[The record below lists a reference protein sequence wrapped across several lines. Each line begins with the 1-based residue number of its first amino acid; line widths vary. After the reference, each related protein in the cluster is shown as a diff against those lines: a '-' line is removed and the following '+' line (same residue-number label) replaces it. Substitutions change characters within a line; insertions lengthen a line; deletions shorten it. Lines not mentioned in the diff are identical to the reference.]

1 MVESEKAVKK
11 SFLSGVLLLSLSTVL
26 VKVVGFVYKIPM
38 LSYLGSVG
46 MGYFHSAYEIYAMF
60 CVIAT
65 AGLPVALS
73 VLISAALARGDE
85 KNVIKIFRTA
95 MAVFWIIGLIGSGIM
110 TVAAPWF
117 CRLIKS
123 ENAYAC
129 MPFTYLESIAAV
141 AHTDS

>member
-1 MVESEKAVKK
+1 MVESKNTARK
-11 SFLSGVLLLSLSTVL
+11 SFFSGVLLLSLSTVL

-73 VLISAALARGDE
+73 LLISAALAREDHHRVKRIFQTG
-85 KNVIKIFRTA
+85 IKVFF
-95 MAVFWIIGLIGSGIM
+95 AVGLLGSGGM
-110 TVAAPWF
+110 VALAPF
-117 CRLIKS
+117 
-123 ENAYAC
+123 
-129 MPFTYLESIAAV
+129 FAV
-141 AHTDS
+141 